1 VGAYKTF
8 YPLPAKDL
16 VADGNV
22 AVELS
27 GLPIQARVAAFMV
40 QISGT
45 ATSASSTA
53 AITADMLAQ
62 LIKAVDL
69 DSDFW
74 YVRATGRS
82 LHVLNRLMT
91 GFRVA
96 SAAQGVTATTGGV
109 AVTGMLAIPA
119 SDERSE
125 NPNDTAV
132 PVRLLREKTLNFQ
145 FKTGGALTLGTT
157 PEVTL
162 TNCKLK
168 VYAILVPEDGDV
180 IPAKSRIYFDDKAEA
195 SANLPAGHYTHM
207 CIYKESTLVT
217 TNAEYVK
224 MSLAFDG
231 AQLYDRVETAQFI
244 AKYNQLVPRDAAQEL
259 SYQPAGS
266 NEFLPLI
273 YQPDKYK
280 LTQVPYADGTVRA
293 DIDDGTLTAARYLYR
308 VILPVTEAETRNAAV
323 RLGHDAETSKVKVKT
338 SSKTPLQGSAERV
351 NRHARILPKRL
362 ES

>member
-1 VGAYKTF
+1 VGAYKVF
-8 YPLPAKDL
+8 YPLPFKDL
-16 VADGNV
+16 TADGNV

-27 GLPIQARVAAFMV
+27 GLPIQARVAGFQV

-45 ATSASSTA
+45 ATSASSTQ
-53 AITADMLAQ
+53 AITADQLAQ

-69 DSDFW
+69 DSDFF

-82 LHVLNRLMT
+82 LHVLNRIMT

-109 AVTGMLAIPA
+109 AVTSVLSIPA
-119 SDERSE
+119 SDEHAE
-125 NPNDTAV
+125 NPNDTAI

-145 FKTGGALTLGTT
+145 FKTGALTLGTT
-157 PEVTL
+157 IEVTISAA
-162 TNCKLK
+162 KLK
-168 VYAILVPEDGDV
+168 VYAILVPEDGDI
-180 IPAKSRIYFDDKAEA
+180 IPSKSRIYFDDKAEA
-195 SANLPAGHYTHM
+195 SANLPSGHYTHLA
-207 CIYKESTLVT
+207 IYKETTLAT
-217 TNAEYVK
+217 TLAEYAQ

-231 AQLYDRVETAQFI
+231 SQLYDRIATEQFV

-259 SYQPAGS
+259 SYQPGAS

-280 LTQVPYADGTVRA
+280 LTQVPYADGTVRV
-293 DIDDGTLTAARYLYR
+293 DIDAGTLTAARYLYR
-308 VILPVTEAETRNAAV
+308 QVLPITESEARNAAQ
-323 RLGHDAETSKVKVKT
+323 RLGHDPESSKVKVKT

-351 NRHARILPKRL
+351 NRHSRILPKRL
-362 ES
+362 EH